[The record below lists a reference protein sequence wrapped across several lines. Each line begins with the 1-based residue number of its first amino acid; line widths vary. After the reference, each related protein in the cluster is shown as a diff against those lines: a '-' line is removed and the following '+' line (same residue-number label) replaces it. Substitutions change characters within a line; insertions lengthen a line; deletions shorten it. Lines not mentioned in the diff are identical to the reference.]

1 MSDDSIKA
9 NSKNDVKQVK
19 QNAQDLL
26 NQYGDEDQHN
36 DKNVDTYCFGSGH
49 SDSEIENL
57 DGE

>member
-1 MSDDSIKA
+1 MSDDNIKA
-9 NSKNDVKQVK
+9 SSKNDVKQVK

-26 NQYGDEDQHN
+26 NQYDDEDQHN
-36 DKNVDTYCFGSGH
+36 DKNYCFGSGQ